1 MNFSRA
7 LVRVNNVMTHFE
19 ITSVTVSL
27 EWTPAEDVVYNS
39 VTVDPR
45 PLDMMSIT
53 INTLWNLTLS
63 YNTSYTV
70 KIIATYC
77 GRNITTNLTL
87 EYGEY

>member
-1 MNFSRA
+1 MDFNRT
-7 LVRVNNVMTHFE
+7 LVRVNKSQHFE
-19 ITSVTVSL
+19 TTNITVSL
-27 EWTPAEDVVYNS
+27 EWTPADDVVYS

-53 INTLWNLTLS
+53 NTLWNLILF
-63 YNTSYTV
+63 YDTSYTV

-87 EYGEY
+87 EYGE